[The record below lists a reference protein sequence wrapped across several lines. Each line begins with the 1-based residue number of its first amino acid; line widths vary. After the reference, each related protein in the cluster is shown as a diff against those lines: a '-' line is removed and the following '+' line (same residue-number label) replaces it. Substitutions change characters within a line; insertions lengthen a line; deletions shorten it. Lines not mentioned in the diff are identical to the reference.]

1 MGAEIISGILQRL
14 DLSAFMISSVPE
26 TADTGQIFRHLAQNK
41 INIEF
46 INQLSLK
53 NGYSN
58 VLLCVDESNRYSAST
73 ELEKLKSI
81 IHAREIV
88 QLQKVGLLSIF
99 PHKEQAFVISI
110 IIRSLTAEGIS
121 VLAMGNSLSS
131 VSCLIDEEKIPDAIQ
146 CLSNEFNLS

>member
-53 NGYSN
+53 
-58 VLLCVDESNRYSAST
+58 
-73 ELEKLKSI
+73 KWI
-81 IHAREIV
+81 
-88 QLQKVGLLSIF
+88 
-99 PHKEQAFVISI
+99 
-110 IIRSLTAEGIS
+110 
-121 VLAMGNSLSS
+121 
-131 VSCLIDEEKIPDAIQ
+131 
-146 CLSNEFNLS
+146 